1 MTLLAVKHTAH
12 KVWIWCTHHWKL
24 VALFAYTLLM
34 WVVFRRGDSDA
45 PREVLEIR
53 KEAHRKEMAVVTKVH
68 EEEVKRRE
76 ENLESYQETIAKIE
90 KEYEKEERTL
100 TKDKRKRV
108 KKLVE
113 DYREEPEKLTEIVS
127 VMFGIPNEENNNN

>member
-1 MTLLAVKHTAH
+1 
-12 KVWIWCTHHWKL
+12 
-24 VALFAYTLLM
+24 
-34 WVVFRRGDSDA
+34 
-45 PREVLEIR
+45 
-53 KEAHRKEMAVVTKVH
+53 MAAVTKAH
-68 EEEVKRRE
+68 EEEVKIRE
-76 ENLESYQETIAKIE
+76 ENLESYQKTITKIE

-127 VMFGIPNEENNNN
+127 VMFGIPNEDNNNN

>member
-1 MTLLAVKHTAH
+1 VTWLAAKHSLQ

-34 WVVFRRGDSDA
+34 WIVFRRGDSNT

-53 KEAHRKEMAVVTKVH
+53 KEAHQKEMAAVTKAH
-68 EEEVKRRE
+68 EEEVKIRE
-76 ENLESYQETIAKIE
+76 ENLESYQKTITKIE

-127 VMFGIPNEENNNN
+127 VMFGIRNEKNNNS